1 LKFCG
6 VTGLCGRPADA
17 TIFFLTRSHPTK
29 LALAACVAFFLSGQA
44 FIPRLGIED
53 DEALFA
59 MPILQPRSGL
69 WVKVG
74 HSHFL
79 FMLMSYLGTVK
90 TWIYAPILRV
100 FGTSVWAVREPAL
113 LAGAASIW
121 LFYLLL
127 RRTNGERA
135 AVLGAWLLAVD
146 SIYLLTTCFD
156 WGPVALQHLLEIG
169 AMAALVRFYQER
181 REWFLALGF
190 FLFGLAMW
198 DKALAAW
205 MLSGIGI
212 GVLLV
217 MPRRVL
223 GLLTRRRIGIAL
235 LAFVGGALPL
245 LLFNAQNH
253 WETFR
258 GNFKRDFSD
267 LPGKS
272 RMLMNTVGGQGL
284 FGYMT
289 SEDQDTPQPHPP
301 GGAVQEIAELAGHP
315 RYNLMIYAFLLAIL
329 LMTLARG
336 DALRTM
342 LVALIAM
349 GLAWIQMAITAGA
362 GGSVH
367 HTVLLW
373 PLPVAIVAVSF
384 AAASRRLGRAGLPV
398 LAAVALALI
407 VSHLLVTNEYDF
419 ELLRNGAGSVSWTD
433 AIYRLNDTVKTVPA
447 KYVFCIDWGIIDS
460 LRLLSHGKLRLREGS
475 DPVNKQVLTAEDRE
489 EIAKR
494 VADPDSVFI
503 GRAKAA
509 EVFPGVVEKTVRIAA
524 DAGYKQVMVATVG
537 DGYGRPMFEI
547 FRFVPAMSVEQTIGF
562 CRLLPAIGQNRPQ
575 KPMACST
582 LTAGAACRPGAP
594 RANAS
599 GLPGVSGNPDT
610 APPDR
615 ARHPC

>member
-1 LKFCG
+1 
-6 VTGLCGRPADA
+6 
-17 TIFFLTRSHPTK
+17 
-29 LALAACVAFFLSGQA
+29 
-44 FIPRLGIED
+44 
-53 DEALFA
+53 
-59 MPILQPRSGL
+59 MPILQPRSGM
-69 WVKVG
+69 WVKVW

-90 TWIYAPILRV
+90 TWLWAPILRV

-121 LFYLLL
+121 LFYVLL

-169 AMAALVRFYQER
+169 AMAALVRFYQDRQER
-181 REWFLALGF
+181 FLALGF
-190 FLFGLAMW
+190 FLFGLVLW

-212 GVLLV
+212 GVLVV
-217 MPRRVL
+217 MPRR
-223 GLLTRRRIGIAL
+223 LLSLFTRRRVGVAL
-235 LAFVGGALPL
+235 LAFVVGSLPL

-289 SEDQDTPQPHPP
+289 GEEQDTPQPHPP
-301 GGAVQEIAELAGHP
+301 GGLVEEIAKLAGHP
-315 RYNLMIYAFLLAIL
+315 RYNLMIYAFLLAL
-329 LMTLARG
+329 LLTVLARG
-336 DALRTM
+336 AALRTI
-342 LVALIAM
+342 LASLIAM
-349 GLAWIQMAITAGA
+349 AIAWIQMAITAGA

-384 AAASRRLGRAGLPV
+384 ASASRRLGRAGLPT
-398 LAAVALALI
+398 LAAVALVLV
-407 VSHLLVTNEYDF
+407 VSHFLVTNEYYYQMR
-419 ELLRNGAGSVSWTD
+419 RNGAGSVSWTD
-433 AIYRLNDTVKTVPA
+433 AIYPLNDAVKLIPG

-460 LRLLSHGKLRLREGS
+460 LRLLSHGKLKLREGS
-475 DPVNKQVLTAEDRE
+475 DPVNKPELTAEDRE
-489 EIAKR
+489 EIVRRA
-494 VADPDSVFI
+494 ADPDSIFI
-503 GRAKAA
+503 GRAKPA
-509 EVFPGVVEKTVRIAA
+509 EVFAGVTDKMVRIAA
-524 DAGYKQVMVATVG
+524 DGGYARQMVTAIS
-537 DGYGRPMFEI
+537 DRYGRPMFEV
-547 FRFVPAMSVEQTIGF
+547 FRFAPAPASEQ
-562 CRLLPAIGQNRPQ
+562 PQ
-575 KPMACST
+575 
-582 LTAGAACRPGAP
+582 L
-594 RANAS
+594 
-599 GLPGVSGNPDT
+599 VGNP
-610 APPDR
+610 
-615 ARHPC
+615 HHQ

>member
-1 LKFCG
+1 MRRAG
-6 VTGLCGRPADA
+6 A
-17 TIFFLTRSHPTK
+17 TIFFLTRSHPTT
-29 LALAACVAFFLSGQA
+29 LALTACFAFFLSGQA

-69 WVKVG
+69 WVKVW

-90 TWIYAPILRV
+90 TWIYAPILRA
-100 FGTSVWAVREPAL
+100 FGASVWAVREPAL
-113 LAGAASIW
+113 VAGAASIW

-135 AVLGAWLLAVD
+135 AVLGSWLLAMD
-146 SIYLLTTCFD
+146 SMYLLATCFD

-181 REWFLALGF
+181 RERFLALGF

-217 MPRRVL
+217 VPRQVL
-223 GLLTRRRIGIAL
+223 ALLTRRRVGVAL
-235 LAFVGGALPL
+235 LAFVAGALPL

-258 GNFKRDFSD
+258 GNFKHDFSD

-284 FGYMT
+284 FGYLT
-289 SEDQDTPQPHPP
+289 SETQDTPQPHPP
-301 GGAVQEIAELAGHP
+301 GGAVQWIAELAGHP
-315 RYNLMIYAFLLAIL
+315 RYNLMIYALPLAVLLAV
-329 LMTLARG
+329 LARG
-336 DALRTM
+336 AALRTI
-342 LVALIAM
+342 LAALIAFA
-349 GLAWIQMAITAGA
+349 LAWIQMAITAGA

-384 AAASRRLGRAGLPV
+384 AAASQRLGRAGLPV
-398 LAAVALALI
+398 LAAVALVLI
-407 VSHLLVTNEYDF
+407 ASHLLVTDEYYF
-419 ELLRNGAGSVSWTD
+419 EVVRNGAGSVSWTE
-433 AIYRLNDTVKTVPA
+433 AIFPLDEAVMAMPA

-460 LRLLSHGKLRLREGS
+460 LRLVSDGKLMVREGS
-475 DPVNKQVLTAEDRE
+475 DPINKPELTPE
-489 EIAKR
+489 ERQEVVRR
-494 VADPDSVFI
+494 VSDPEILFI
-503 GRAKAA
+503 GRSKAA
-509 EVFPGVVEKTVRIAA
+509 EVFHGVTEKLVGIAA
-524 DAGYKQVMVATVG
+524 EAGYSRQMAATIG
-537 DGYGRPMFEI
+537 DHYGRPMFEV
-547 FRFVPAMSVEQTIGF
+547 FRFVPQ
-562 CRLLPAIGQNRPQ
+562 
-575 KPMACST
+575 
-582 LTAGAACRPGAP
+582 
-594 RANAS
+594 
-599 GLPGVSGNPDT
+599 
-610 APPDR
+610 
-615 ARHPC
+615 